1 MLNLDHDIL
10 LELKKILAQHV
21 PDIDVLAYGSRV
33 KGTSHAGSDLDLVL
47 IDPKKQ
53 TIDASQIHT
62 LRNALEESNI
72 PILIDVLD
80 WAQIPESFKKEISTT
95 TVKIN

>member
-10 LELKKILAQHV
+10 LELKKILTKHV

-33 KGTSHAGSDLDLVL
+33 KGTSHDGSDLDLVL
-47 IDPKKQ
+47 IHPEKKV
-53 TIDASQIHT
+53 IDELQMHKLKNS
-62 LRNALEESNI
+62 LEESNI
-72 PILIDVLD
+72 PILVDVLD
-80 WAQIPESFKKEISTT
+80 WAQIPESFKKEISTA